1 MDAKK
6 LGLASMLNDV
16 YRKPNKPKN
25 KIKKNINSLIDHVL
39 IFKKYSINH
48 ISMIQK
54 YINQIS
60 L

>member
-60 L
+60 F